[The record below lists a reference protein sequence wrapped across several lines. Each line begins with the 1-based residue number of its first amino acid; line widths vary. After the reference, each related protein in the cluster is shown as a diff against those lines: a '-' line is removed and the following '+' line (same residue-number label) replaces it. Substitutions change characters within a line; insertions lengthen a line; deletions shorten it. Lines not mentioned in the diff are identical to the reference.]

1 MGGFCT
7 TQEWKSKNLT
17 NWMRGVYVK
26 QNLSTYLIIE
36 ASKSFLGLKPKLL
49 KAYFTQISKHLLYF
63 GLKSELGML

>member
-1 MGGFCT
+1 
-7 TQEWKSKNLT
+7 
-17 NWMRGVYVK
+17 MRGVYVK

-36 ASKSFLGLKPKLL
+36 ASKKILGLKPKLL